1 MATYYAIG
9 LMSGSSLDGIDLAYC
24 KFKIKDNNWYF
35 KILKSATHPLGD
47 WYKVLKD
54 TSHLKAS
61 DLVALDIKF
70 GAFLGK
76 TCKSFIEKNHI
87 SKIDL
92 IASHG
97 HTIFHHPEL
106 GFTCQI
112 GNGNAIAH
120 ETSIS
125 VVSDLRS
132 ADIAAGGQG
141 APIVPIGDF
150 HLFKEHAF
158 CLNIGGIANISFKTR
173 EGIIAFDIC
182 SANQILN
189 FYAQQNGKAYDENGD
204 FAKKGMINESLF
216 TALNQLEFY
225 KKPTPKSLDNSFS
238 KKIIKI
244 IDNHEALSIEDKLA
258 TYIEHVALQ
267 ISLAAESCSKKI
279 TGKTLFI
286 TGGGAFNHYLIERI
300 KAHTKLKIIIS
311 PRKIV
316 EYKEAMVMAFMGVLR
331 LRNEANCFASVT
343 GASKN
348 TICGAV
354 FQPQ

>member
-1 MATYYAIG
+1 
-9 LMSGSSLDGIDLAYC
+9 MSGSSLDGVDIAYC
-24 KFKIKDNNWYF
+24 KFTF
-35 KILKSATHPLGD
+35 KEKKWTFDIINFTTTPLGKWAAILKNATTLNA
-47 WYKVLKD
+47 KELKE
-54 TSHLKAS
+54 
-61 DLVALDIKF
+61 VDIKF
-70 GAFLGK
+70 GTFLGEI
-76 TCKSFIEKNHI
+76 CKKFIDKNNI

-112 GNGNAIAH
+112 GNGNNIAF
-120 ETSIS
+120 ETNQT

-150 HLFKEHAF
+150 HLFKEHTF
-158 CLNIGGIANISFKTR
+158 CLNIGGIANISYKT
-173 EGIIAFDIC
+173 ENKIKAFDIC
-182 SANQILN
+182 CANQILN
-189 FYAQQNGKAYDENGD
+189 FYAHQKGKEYDENGD
-204 FAKKGMINESLF
+204 FAKKGKINKSLF

-225 KKPTPKSLDNSFS
+225 KKPIPKSLDNSFS
-238 KKIIKI
+238 KLIIETIEK
-244 IDNHEALSIEDKLA
+244 HSSLAIEDKLA
-258 TYIEHVALQ
+258 TYIEHTAFQ
-267 ISLAAESCSKKI
+267 INLAVKSYLKNLSDE
-279 TGKTLFI
+279 TLFI
-286 TGGGAFNHYLIERI
+286 TGGGAFNHFLIERI
-300 KAHTKLKIIIS
+300 KANSKLEIIIP

-331 LRNEANCFASVT
+331 LRNEINCFASAT

-354 FQPQ
+354 FKPQ